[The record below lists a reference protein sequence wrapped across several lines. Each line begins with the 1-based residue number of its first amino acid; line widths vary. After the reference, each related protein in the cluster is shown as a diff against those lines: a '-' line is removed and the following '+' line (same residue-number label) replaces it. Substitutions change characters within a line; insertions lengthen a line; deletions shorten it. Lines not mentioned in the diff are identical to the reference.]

1 MRRKQGDETD
11 GFQQIQSIQVLVLK
25 TERYYSI
32 NLKTDGI
39 LKIYD
44 QYLNEFIPIPEEKYT
59 NEMDLIERKSAS
71 KKIIV

>member
-1 MRRKQGDETD
+1 
-11 GFQQIQSIQVLVLK
+11 
-25 TERYYSI
+25 
-32 NLKTDGI
+32 LKTDGI
-39 LKIYD
+39 LKIHD